1 MAYLGDFAEDATV
14 YTWFSTNDSSGGRV
28 AFSGTLEAADFEVI
42 KDGSTTGSTTGVTV
56 TNAFDSKTG
65 IHKVEIDMSADA
77 FYTTGSDYAL
87 ILYPDTETVDSQNV
101 ATIIA
106 EWSCEN
112 RFQEVDVTRWLGTAV
127 ATPTTAGVPE
137 VDVTFVSGTA
147 QTANDIGA
155 DVNAILVDTNS
166 LNDTKIP
173 DTISL
178 AAINGQVDTALSD
191 IGLDHLLS
199 AAVVG
204 TDVTDN
210 SVVAKLV
217 SASAT
222 ADWDDFVNTTDSLQ
236 ALRDRGDAAW
246 TTGGGGS
253 ISDIISWTPLIPT
266 AIDLANTKTWRFGI
280 ALTNMLDD
288 LPTTVE
294 ITPGT
299 ISIDRAAQGGTTWT
313 AVVTDAACSEIDGLI
328 YYDEVFDTATGYAA
342 GDVLRVTFKSALVT
356 VSANDYELY
365 GATGRVFY
373 TGIIAD
379 TPDVNVASINGSTA
393 NVAAMNLFF
402 GAVNAGTGQLDS
414 GSFAAG
420 AITST
425 SLADGS
431 ITAAKIGTDA
441 ITADKIAADAIG
453 ASELAADAVSEIQS
467 GLATAAA
474 LATVDTNVDAI
485 LVDTGTTLPATLGTP
500 AGLSMSADI
509 AAVQTTADAVE
520 TDTQDIQGRLPATL
534 NNGSISADVQRIN
547 DVAVVGDGSG
557 TPFTV

>member
-1 MAYLGDFAEDATV
+1 MFLDVVTKGTTDYSCTIRIVD
-14 YTWFSTNDSSGGRV
+14 STD
-28 AFSGTLEAADFEVI
+28 GTPE
-42 KDGSTTGSTTGVTV
+42 TGVVFNT
-56 TNAFDSKTG
+56 SG
-65 IHKVEIDMSADA
+65 IDLWYRRPGAVHTSITEATQTEAGAHSDGGFVHISDGYYRLDLPDA
-77 FYTTGSDYAL
+77 
-87 ILYPDTETVDSQNV
+87 
-101 ATIIA
+101 
-106 EWSCEN
+106 
-112 RFQEVDVTRWLGTAV
+112 AV
-127 ATPTTAGVPE
+127 ATGVDYVDVGGTVTGMVVIGGRIRLTDVDLSDGVRGGMTALPNAAADAAGGLAISDAGGLDLDALNSNVSAVLTDTGTTIPAQITALNDLSAAEVNTE
-137 VDVTFVSGTA
+137 VD
-147 QTANDIGA
+147 
-155 DVNAILVDTNS
+155 NAIVTY
-166 LNDTKIP
+166 
-173 DTISL
+173 
-178 AAINGQVDTALSD
+178 
-191 IGLDHLLS
+191 GLDHLVS
-199 AAVVG
+199 AAVTG
-204 TDVTDN
+204 TDVAND
-210 SVVAKLV
+210 SIAAKLV
-217 SASAT
+217 SSSAT

-288 LPTTVE
+288 LPTAVE

-299 ISIDRAAQGGTTWT
+299 ISIDRAAQGGTTWS

-328 YYDEVFDTATGYAA
+328 YYDEVFDVATGYAA
-342 GDVLRVTFKSALVT
+342 GDVLRITFKSALVT
-356 VSANDYELY
+356 VSANNYELY
-365 GATGRVFY
+365 GSTGRVFY

-414 GSFAAG
+414 GSFASG
-420 AITST
+420 AITAT
-425 SLADGS
+425 SIADGS
-431 ITAAKIGTDA
+431 LTAAKIGTGA
-441 ITADKIAADAIG
+441 ITAAKFATDAID
-453 ASELAADAVSEIQS
+453 AAALAADAVTEIQS
-467 GLATAAA
+467 GLATSSA
-474 LATVDTNVDAI
+474 LATVDANVDAI

-509 AAVQTTADAVE
+509 AAVQTTANAVE

-547 DVAVVGDGSG
+547 DVAVIGDGSI